1 MLYFLATDTCTTL
14 TANAKSLT
22 FNLNPR
28 IISANAVFSFRKT
41 MDSIIEQLNANLKIV
56 YRQALDA
63 DKKLDELQQQGH
75 GKFKA
80 LFAADAG
87 FSFEAKRFKPYVLDV
102 AADVE
107 SLSSEGLDEEKLK
120 KAVIKL
126 QNLLTLLATFK

>member
-1 MLYFLATDTCTTL
+1 
-14 TANAKSLT
+14 
-22 FNLNPR
+22 
-28 IISANAVFSFRKT
+28 

-56 YRQALDA
+56 YRQSVDA

-80 LFAADAG
+80 LFPADAG

-107 SLSSEGLDEEKLK
+107 SLSTHGLDEEKLK
-120 KAVIKL
+120 ATVIKL
-126 QNLLTLLATFK
+126 QQILQLLATFK

>member
-1 MLYFLATDTCTTL
+1 
-14 TANAKSLT
+14 
-22 FNLNPR
+22 
-28 IISANAVFSFRKT
+28 

-80 LFAADAG
+80 LFAADSG
-87 FSFEAKRFKPYVLDV
+87 FDFEAKRFKPYVLDV

-107 SLSSEGLDEEKLK
+107 SLSSDGFNEAKLK
-120 KAVIKL
+120 TAVIKL
-126 QNLLTLLATFK
+126 QSILTLLATFK

>member
-1 MLYFLATDTCTTL
+1 
-14 TANAKSLT
+14 
-22 FNLNPR
+22 
-28 IISANAVFSFRKT
+28 

-63 DKKLDELQQQGH
+63 YKKLDELQQQCH

-80 LFAADAG
+80 LFAEDAG

-107 SLSSEGLDEEKLK
+107 SLSSDGLDEEKLK
-120 KAVIKL
+120 QAVIKL

>member
-1 MLYFLATDTCTTL
+1 
-14 TANAKSLT
+14 
-22 FNLNPR
+22 
-28 IISANAVFSFRKT
+28 

-63 DKKLDELQQQGH
+63 DK
-75 GKFKA
+75 A
-80 LFAADAG
+80 LFAEDAG

-107 SLSSEGLDEEKLK
+107 SLSSDGLDEEKLK
-120 KAVIKL
+120 QAVIKL

>member
-1 MLYFLATDTCTTL
+1 MQAVIE
-14 TANAKSLT
+14 K
-22 FNLNPR
+22 LN
-28 IISANAVFSFRKT
+28 
-41 MDSIIEQLNANLKIV
+41 DNLKIV

-80 LFAADAG
+80 LFTEEAG

-107 SLSSEGLDEEKLK
+107 GLSKAEQIDEQQL
-120 KAVIKL
+120 AVVVKKL
-126 QNLLTLLATFK
+126 QSLLQLLATFK